1 MFGISEFDRHALIDW
16 SERLLSTLGP
26 RANANIAQTVQE
38 AVDVLRQQRFYLA
51 VLGKAKRGKSTL
63 INALLGRKDDLIAPV
78 DKLPVSSAISR
89 FRYADREQAVVVF
102 RDGRR
107 QPIGFERIREFVT
120 EDHNRENVKAVD
132 VVEIEGPF
140 PGLQAGLELVDTPGA
155 GSIHEHHDALLHAFI
170 PQADAVIF
178 LVTARMPLDQDE
190 LELLQK
196 VKEADTP
203 KMFFAINR
211 VDECGEQDIQDA
223 IAHNTALLARV
234 KLDVKTIH
242 RISAKRA
249 FQGDLAGSGLL
260 GLMDEIG
267 QFLASSKGRVLAA
280 RFVSRVC
287 NAVQPLAQAIDL
299 QLASSGKTA
308 AQIEADLRSLQ
319 QQKVSMERERH
330 LAERKF
336 QADWSKAVAVFKAE
350 LNKAHHQATTEATN
364 RISETGVFEISRLAR
379 QLPTVLTEII
389 ETHLAPPAQHF
400 EQAVCEAT
408 RNILAS
414 YPELRLADG
423 IRVGLLPPGNHH
435 AAVGVAGGTAV
446 AAVGV
451 GFALAGEAAAATI
464 AAANAAAL
472 SATTTVA
479 APSVISTLLASAG
492 PGWEFLAPLATGT
505 ATVAAP
511 AAVTITPLWVAL
523 AGPVGWT
530 LAGLGALAVP
540 FAWKLSRER
549 LREKIVQVA
558 REHIDNVFR
567 HVATERVPHCE
578 RMGTLIIEDL
588 RLTFDTQL
596 SELEA
601 RLVTLRDQLPD
612 PAELAELT
620 SLNNHLRKLLSEG
633 ADFCTLSQVG
643 T

>member
-1 MFGISEFDRHALIDW
+1 MFAISEFDRNALIDW

-26 RANANIAQTVQE
+26 RANANVAQTVQE
-38 AVDVLRQQRFYLA
+38 AVDALRQQRFYLA

-120 EDHNRENVKAVD
+120 EEHNRENVKGVD

-196 VKEADTP
+196 VKEADIP
-203 KMFFAINR
+203 KLFFAINR
-211 VDECGEQDIQDA
+211 VDECGEQDLQDA
-223 IAHNTALLARV
+223 IAHNTALLARA

-260 GLMDEIG
+260 GLIDEIG
-267 QFLASSKGRVLAA
+267 KFLASSKGRVLAA

-308 AQIEADLRSLQ
+308 AQIEADLHSLQ
-319 QQKVSMERERH
+319 QQKVSMEAQRH

-336 QADWSKAVAVFKAE
+336 QAAWSKAITAFKAE
-350 LNKAHHQATTEATN
+350 LNAARYQATAEATN
-364 RISETGVFEISRLAR
+364 RISATGVFEISRLAR
-379 QLPTVLTEII
+379 ELPTVLT
-389 ETHLAPPAQHF
+389 
-400 EQAVCEAT
+400 
-408 RNILAS
+408 
-414 YPELRLADG
+414 
-423 IRVGLLPPGNHH
+423 
-435 AAVGVAGGTAV
+435 
-446 AAVGV
+446 
-451 GFALAGEAAAATI
+451 
-464 AAANAAAL
+464 
-472 SATTTVA
+472 
-479 APSVISTLLASAG
+479 
-492 PGWEFLAPLATGT
+492 
-505 ATVAAP
+505 
-511 AAVTITPLWVAL
+511 
-523 AGPVGWT
+523 
-530 LAGLGALAVP
+530 
-540 FAWKLSRER
+540 
-549 LREKIVQVA
+549 
-558 REHIDNVFR
+558 
-567 HVATERVPHCE
+567 
-578 RMGTLIIEDL
+578 
-588 RLTFDTQL
+588 
-596 SELEA
+596 
-601 RLVTLRDQLPD
+601 
-612 PAELAELT
+612 
-620 SLNNHLRKLLSEG
+620 
-633 ADFCTLSQVG
+633 
-643 T
+643 